1 MQGTFMIS
9 KKDGSKIT
17 VGEAYTLMK
26 PFGSLD
32 KCETTPYK
40 LGEAPSVT
48 VHFKMYDASRDLVVV
63 SIQSSSLPSVPC

>member
-1 MQGTFMIS
+1 MIQ

-26 PFGSLD
+26 PFGALD

-48 VHFKMYDASRDLVVV
+48 VHFKMYDASRDLVAV
-63 SIQSSSLPSVPC
+63 SIWPWPLPSVPC